1 MSGSSSNR
9 HPERRIRNRLSKN
22 HGHRRLPQGGADSP
36 RSQPRRLATRK
47 PQPFTSS
54 KSTPSFWSA
63 GAERSG
69 DPALAHPAK
78 PLRHRPPIRPHD
90 RFGLSRL
97 IPACPACRR
106 FTPCGRL
113 GLDAILTPGGHW
125 QKSQSAVVASL
136 CRRTPHPAHAGLGF
150 GVRGQS
156 AAATPLWLTRPNPSV
171 TALPSGPMTASAS
184 PGLARLI
191 PAASALHT
199 YQSCTGAYSS

>member
-1 MSGSSSNR
+1 MGIAVCPREGLIARGLSLVGSRPENHNR
-9 HPERRIRNRLSKN
+9 SPVRS
-22 HGHRRLPQGGADSP
+22 RRLRFGVRGQSAAATPLWLT
-36 RSQPRRLATRK
+36 QPN
-47 PQPFTSS
+47 
-54 KSTPSFWSA
+54 PSGTALPSGPMTASA
-63 GAERSG
+63 Y
-69 DPALAHPAK
+69 P
-78 PLRHRPPIRPHD
+78 
-90 RFGLSRL
+90 GLSRL
-97 IPACPACRR
+97 VPPAGALHPVVD
-106 FTPCGRL
+106 L
-113 GLDAILTPGGHW
+113 GDGILTPGGHW